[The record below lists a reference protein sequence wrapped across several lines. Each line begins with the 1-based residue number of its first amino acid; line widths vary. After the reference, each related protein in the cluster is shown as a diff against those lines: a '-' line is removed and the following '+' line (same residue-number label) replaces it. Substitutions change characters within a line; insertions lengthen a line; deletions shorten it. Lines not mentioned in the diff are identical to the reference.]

1 MSNDTNKLDVP
12 ADSTTLIATEVRKE
26 LIDELLAEVRKLTA
40 AIAATQATIGQFASA
55 AQALQGASDALAI
68 ATRPERALVDMNDYF
83 KDDVPRA
90 GCTLVI
96 KLTDTRWDL
105 DAYAPGYG
113 PTGHVGL
120 ISSYAP
126 RPLGSAGIAIDAV
139 IARGFDWRWALPQM
153 IRAERDYSAS
163 LGSGVTV

>member
-1 MSNDTNKLDVP
+1 MSNDTGKSSIP
-12 ADSTTLIATEVRKE
+12 TDSTTPIATEVRME

-68 ATRPERALVDMNDYF
+68 AARPERAAVDMNLYV
-83 KDDVPRA
+83 DDAAPRA
-90 GCTLVI
+90 GCTLVFR
-96 KLTDTRWDL
+96 LTETRWDL

-163 LGSGVTV
+163 LGSGVSV